1 MSSEYLNIANSINAT
16 FAKEMLKHEKDAI
29 KMAIQTAKINGLSD
43 EEAQVFVQQLLDKKR
58 RKLHKDIV
66 WKKL

>member
-1 MSSEYLNIANSINAT
+1 MSSEYLSIANSINDV

-29 KMAIQTAKINGLSD
+29 RIAIQTAKINGLSD
-43 EEAQVFVQQLLDKKR
+43 EEARVFVQQLLGKKR
-58 RKLHKDIV
+58 RQIHKDIV